1 MKLTKQQ
8 LKQIIKEELEADL
21 SEGGLDMSKLHKPT
35 SLPGKTKKS
44 RPTDDSKKDLDMSKL
59 HKPTSLPGKSEEDDS
74 EDLQEKTFAPAPPT
88 KDYKGNVKAAQRR
101 AADSVKMQDLKSRSS
116 FADPTGKADRRRS
129 WAAPGLSAVNQAGV
143 GADVIEPIAKWTGKL
158 GDDAGEVLVRS
169 AGDVAR
175 GAKGLSK
182 YLPFVDKG
190 AAALDVGTILKDPS
204 TSKGR
209 KAAELASVAAGLN
222 PVVGVGQAAYDITQG
237 ITGQEGSPLDIDL
250 KTAGSDAWGA
260 LTGRDPEDAHTG
272 GTQVD
277 LSTRTDASCKRRG
290 PKGKCLDA
298 PSSTTPKVTPPP
310 TTPKPSDLVAKRD
323 DDEDDIPKPG
333 KNLAEAWGFSM
344 DLDKLNESTSG
355 HVTPAK
361 D

>member
-8 LKQIIKEELEADL
+8 LKQIIMEELEAAL
-21 SEGGLDMSKLHKPT
+21 SEEG
-35 SLPGKTKKS
+35 
-44 RPTDDSKKDLDMSKL
+44 LDMSKL

-74 EDLQEKTFAPAPPT
+74 EDLQEKTFAPGPPT

-116 FADPTGKADRRRS
+116 FADPAGERAGANVLGDLAKAGTISSPIVDQGAKWADDASDALVRTGGAVGGAVKGLRKYIPPLSLASTGASLKDTLTNPETSTAQKAG
-129 WAAPGLSAVNQAGV
+129 GLARA
-143 GADVIEPIAKWTGKL
+143 GADTAV
-158 GDDAGEVLVRS
+158 
-169 AGDVAR
+169 DVASLAPTVMKR
-175 GAKGLSK
+175 FAPRVAGA
-182 YLPFVDKG
+182 
-190 AAALDVGTILKDPS
+190 
-204 TSKGR
+204 
-209 KAAELASVAAGLN
+209 LAG
-222 PVVGVGQAAYDITQG
+222 
-237 ITGQEGSPLDIDL
+237 
-250 KTAGSDAWGA
+250 TAGSVAGA
-260 LTGRDPEDAHTG
+260 GIAGYEAGKAFMDSDLAHRLGAPDMGGPTGFTDVDFRPSAIKGAFTGGDHTG

-298 PSSTTPKVTPPP
+298 PSPTTPKPTPSP
-310 TTPKPSDLVAKRD
+310 TTPKPSDLVGKR

>member
-8 LKQIIKEELEADL
+8 LKQIIMEELEAAL
-21 SEGGLDMSKLHKPT
+21 SEEG
-35 SLPGKTKKS
+35 
-44 RPTDDSKKDLDMSKL
+44 LDMSKL

-74 EDLQEKTFAPAPPT
+74 EDLQEKSKVDTAL
-88 KDYKGNVKAAQRR
+88 D
-101 AADSVKMQDLKSRSS
+101 
-116 FADPTGKADRRRS
+116 
-129 WAAPGLSAVNQAGV
+129 AVG
-143 GADVIEPIAKWTGKL
+143 
-158 GDDAGEVLVRS
+158 DAGS
-169 AGDVAR
+169 AQTIA
-175 GAKGLSK
+175 S
-182 YLPFVDKG
+182 
-190 AAALDVGTILKDPS
+190 AALDNVRNLGKGAGQLAKKLPYIGHAANIANVASTLRDPDKS
-204 TSKGR
+204 TGR
-209 KAAELASVAAGLN
+209 RAAELASTVAGLN